1 MGYSTLHNLPRIYNF
16 TSAERTYSNIEP
28 IRGTTIRPLGNRRA
42 KHYAIEKI
50 SDTQYACTLYGH
62 RVITYTKETK
72 PGEGTLGEISLCG
85 YDTQTT
91 RGFITQV
98 LGTDCYS
105 HKGKTYIE
113 VGNRVLKENGK
124 YKVTGAYYLPPNHTL
139 QIRHAEVFNPVPV
152 KKQVLDR
159 EITKQLRDKYKE
171 SMADAEA
178 MLRLGLARYSSG
190 NGMSDGGYDP
200 RERESYFRGQFLV
213 DLTSEEM
220 TEYLWLVSSGFM
232 HDKWQTQKLQ
242 YNIQTQKYEETA
254 RPNPPYRTFIVD
266 AMYWIAQC
274 DAIQILKEV
283 EVPIGQRA

>member
-1 MGYSTLHNLPRIYNF
+1 MRSVLHRLPRIHNF

-113 VGNRVLKENGK
+113 VGKRVTEVDGR

-139 QIRHAEVFNPVPV
+139 QICHAQVFNPVPV
-152 KKQVLDR
+152 MKKVLDR
-159 EITKQLRDKYKE
+159 EVTKELRDKYKE
-171 SMADAEA
+171 EMVAAES
-178 MLRLGLARYSSG
+178 MLRMGTPRCSEE
-190 NGMSDGGYDP
+190 YDP
-200 RERESYFRGQFLV
+200 HERKSYYGMQFMT

-220 TEYLWLVSSGFM
+220 SEYLWLIAGDRYA
-232 HDKWQTQKLQ
+232 HDRIQVQKLR
-242 YNIQTQKYEETA
+242 YNFNTQNYEPEGD
-254 RPNPPYRTFIVD
+254 PKPTFRSYIVD
-266 AMYWIAQC
+266 ALYKIASL
-274 DAIQILKEV
+274 DAITIHKEV
-283 EVPIGQRA
+283 ELPVGQRA

>member
-1 MGYSTLHNLPRIYNF
+1 MRSVLHNLPRIHNF

-113 VGNRVLKENGK
+113 VGPRAAKDPETGK
-124 YKVTGAYYLPPNHTL
+124 YRVTGAYYLPPNHTL

-159 EITKQLRDKYKE
+159 EITKQLRDKFKD
-171 SMADAEA
+171 SMADAEV
-178 MLRLGLARYSSG
+178 MLRMGTPRHSEE
-190 NGMSDGGYDP
+190 YDSI
-200 RERESYFRGQFLV
+200 ERQRYFRGQFLL
-213 DLTSEEM
+213 DLTREEVS
-220 TEYLWLVSSGFM
+220 EYLWIVAGIRY
-232 HDKWQTQKLQ
+232 DRDRIQAQKLQ
-242 YNIQTQKYEETA
+242 YNFNTQNYE
-254 RPNPPYRTFIVD
+254 PVGDPKPTFRSYIVH
-266 AMYWIAQC
+266 ALYKIAQL
-274 DAIQILKEV
+274 DAIDIYKEV
-283 EVPIGQRA
+283 DVPIGQRA

>member
-1 MGYSTLHNLPRIYNF
+1 MRNSLHKLPRIVSYEEAAF
-16 TSAERTYSNIEP
+16 QFKNIKP
-28 IRGTTIRPLGNRRA
+28 IRGSENIRPLGNRRA
-42 KHYAIEKI
+42 KHYSIQKHD
-50 SDTQYACTLYGH
+50 DTYVCMLYGH
-62 RVITYTKETK
+62 PVITFSRDEYGRGMATVNM
-72 PGEGTLGEISLCG
+72 CG

-91 RGFITQV
+91 RGFISQIFR
-98 LGTDCYS
+98 TDCYS

-113 VGNRVLKENGK
+113 IGKRGTKVDGK
-124 YKVTGAYYLPPNHTL
+124 YQVTGAYYLPADYPL
-139 QIRHAEVFNPVPV
+139 QFKVGECINPVPV

-159 EITKQLRDKYKE
+159 EVTKQLRDKYKE

-190 NGMSDGGYDP
+190 NGMSDGGYNP

-220 TEYLWLVSSGFM
+220 TEYLWIVSSGFM

-242 YNIQTQKYEETA
+242 YNMQTQKYEEAA
-254 RPNPPYRTFIVD
+254 RPNPPYRAYIVD

>member
-1 MGYSTLHNLPRIYNF
+1 MGYSTLHNLPRIHNF

-113 VGNRVLKENGK
+113 VGEKLLKENGK
-124 YKVTGAYYLPPNHTL
+124 YQVTGAYYLPPNHTL

-152 KKQVLDR
+152 MKKVLDR
-159 EITKQLRDKYKE
+159 EVTKQLRDKFKE

-178 MLRLGLARYSSG
+178 MLRLGMAQGRETFARYS
-190 NGMSDGGYDP
+190 
-200 RERESYFRGQFLV
+200 YFNRQFLD
-213 DLTSEEM
+213 DLTREEVSEF
-220 TEYLWLVSSGFM
+220 LWLVGTDNM
-232 HDKWQTQKLQ
+232 TKKWQSRKLQ
-242 YNIQTQKYEETA
+242 YNMQSQRYDEVDI
-254 RPNPPYRTFIVD
+254 PNPTYRAYIVD
-266 AMYWIAQC
+266 ALYHIARQ
-274 DAIQILKEV
+274 DYIEIYKEV
-283 EVPIGQRA
+283 ELPAGQRA

>member
-1 MGYSTLHNLPRIYNF
+1 MRSVLHNLPRIHNF

-72 PGEGTLGEISLCG
+72 PGEGTLGEVSLCG

-113 VGNRVLKENGK
+113 VGPRAAKDPETGK
-124 YKVTGAYYLPPNHTL
+124 YRVTGAYYLPPDHTL

-152 KKQVLDR
+152 IKKVLDR
-159 EITKQLRDKYKE
+159 EVTKELRDKFKD
-171 SMADAEA
+171 SMADAEV
-178 MLRLGLARYSSG
+178 MLRMGTPRYSEE
-190 NGMSDGGYDP
+190 YDSI
-200 RERESYFRGQFLV
+200 ERQRYFRGQFLL
-213 DLTSEEM
+213 DLTREEVS
-220 TEYLWLVSSGFM
+220 EYLWIVAGLRY
-232 HDKWQTQKLQ
+232 DNDRIQAQKLQ
-242 YNIQTQKYEETA
+242 YNFNTQNYE
-254 RPNPPYRTFIVD
+254 PVGDPKPTFRSYIVH
-266 AMYWIAQC
+266 ALYKIAQL
-274 DAIQILKEV
+274 DAIDIYKEV
-283 EVPIGQRA
+283 DVPIGQRA

>member
-1 MGYSTLHNLPRIYNF
+1 MRSVLHNLPRIHNF

-113 VGNRVLKENGK
+113 VGPRAAKDPGTGK
-124 YKVTGAYYLPPNHTL
+124 YRVTGAYYLPPNHTL

-152 KKQVLDR
+152 KKKVLDR
-159 EITKQLRDKYKE
+159 EVTKELRDKYKE
-171 SMADAEA
+171 EMTAAES
-178 MLRLGLARYSSG
+178 MLRMGTPKYSEE
-190 NGMSDGGYDP
+190 YDP
-200 RERESYFRGQFLV
+200 HERKAYYSMQFMT

-220 TEYLWLVSSGFM
+220 SEYLWLIAGDRYA
-232 HDKWQTQKLQ
+232 HDRIQVQKYT
-242 YNIQTQKYEETA
+242 YNIQRQISEPVGDPTPT
-254 RPNPPYRTFIVD
+254 YRSYIVN
-266 AMYWIAQC
+266 ALYHIASL
-274 DAIQILKEV
+274 DAIDIHKEV
-283 EVPIGQRA
+283 EVPVGQRA

>member
-1 MGYSTLHNLPRIYNF
+1 MRSVLHNLPRIHNF

-28 IRGTTIRPLGNRRA
+28 IRGTTCRPLGNRRA

-85 YDTQTT
+85 HDTQTT

-113 VGNRVLKENGK
+113 VGKRVTEVDGR
-124 YKVTGAYYLPPNHTL
+124 YKVTGAYYLPLGHTL
-139 QIRHAEVFNPVPV
+139 QIRHAQVFNPVPV
-152 KKQVLDR
+152 MKKVLDR
-159 EITKQLRDKYKE
+159 EVTKELRDKYKGE
-171 SMADAEA
+171 MIAAEA
-178 MLRLGLARYSSG
+178 MFDLGRARYG
-190 NGMSDGGYDP
+190 EEYDP
-200 RERESYFRGQFLV
+200 RQRQSYFQMQFMD

-220 TEYLWLVSSGFM
+220 SEYLWLIASERSLGERV
-232 HDKWQTQKLQ
+232 QVQKYS
-242 YNIQTQKYEETA
+242 YNIQRQATEA
-254 RPNPPYRTFIVD
+254 VGGLLPPSRTYIVD
-266 AMYWIAQC
+266 ALYKIATLNN
-274 DAIQILKEV
+274 ITIHKEV
-283 EVPIGQRA
+283 EMPVGQRA

>member
-1 MGYSTLHNLPRIYNF
+1 MGFSNTNELPRI
-16 TSAERTYSNIEP
+16 TSYEEAVRVYHNIKL
-28 IRGTTIRPLGNRRA
+28 IRGTEIRPLGNRRA
-42 KHYAIEKI
+42 KHYAIEVVGEDVVCK
-50 SDTQYACTLYGH
+50 LYGH
-62 RVITYTKETK
+62 PVITFGRDEYGRGMATVNM
-72 PGEGTLGEISLCG
+72 CG
-85 YDTQTT
+85 YDTVTT
-91 RGFITQV
+91 RGFISRI

-113 VGNRVLKENGK
+113 IGKRGTQDPATGK
-124 YKVTGAYYLPPNHTL
+124 YKVTGAYYLPAHYPL
-139 QIRHAEVFNPVPV
+139 QFKVGECINPVPV

-232 HDKWQTQKLQ
+232 RDKWQTQKLQ
-242 YNIQTQKYEETA
+242 YNMQTQKYEEAA
-254 RPNPPYRTFIVD
+254 RPNPPYRAYIVD
-266 AMYWIAQC
+266 AMYWVAQC